1 MHSQWLQKFDT
12 VEATIAGYEAMHMIQ
27 KGQVE
32 GVGKK
37 DVNVQI
43 KFIENLFRIAHII
56 IQISKDQWRI

>member
-1 MHSQWLQKFDT
+1 MNFRWNYPT
-12 VEATIAGYEAMHMIQ
+12 VLSYRDLVLMAGYEAMHMIQ

-43 KFIENLFRIAHII
+43 KFDEPQHCE
-56 IQISKDQWRI
+56 KKEG

>member
-12 VEATIAGYEAMHMIQ
+12 AAATIAGYEAMHMIQ

-43 KFIENLFRIAHII
+43 KFIENLFRIAA
-56 IQISKDQWRI
+56 